1 MEHLTEPGIKAYF
14 LESFEK
20 CKEYKM
26 NYYTKLVNIGLFIL
40 FVAILAGILY
50 MKKKEKMTPQQK
62 AKKNEE
68 DRAYIMSKI
77 RTMSW
82 TFQLHRVGPPTTPL

>member
-1 MEHLTEPGIKAYF
+1 MEHLTEPGIREYF
-14 LESFEK
+14 LDSFQK

-26 NYYTKLVNIGLFIL
+26 NYYTKVVNIGLFIL
-40 FVAILAGILY
+40 FVCILAGFLY

-68 DRAYIMSKI
+68 DRAYIMGKI
-77 RTMSW
+77 RS
-82 TFQLHRVGPPTTPL
+82 LSK

>member
-1 MEHLTEPGIKAYF
+1 MEHLTEPGIREYF
-14 LESFEK
+14 LDSFQK

-26 NYYTKLVNIGLFIL
+26 NYYTKLVNIGLFLL
-40 FVAILAGILY
+40 FVFILAAILY

-68 DRAYIMSKI
+68 DRLYIINKI
-77 RTMSW
+77 RSM
-82 TFQLHRVGPPTTPL
+82 

>member
-1 MEHLTEPGIKAYF
+1 MEHLTEPGIREYF
-14 LESFEK
+14 LDSFQK

-26 NYYTKLVNIGLFIL
+26 NYYTKLVNIGLFVI
-40 FVAILAGILY
+40 FVCILAGILY

-68 DRAYIMSKI
+68 DRVYIMSKI
-77 RTMSW
+77 RSM
-82 TFQLHRVGPPTTPL
+82 

>member
-40 FVAILAGILY
+40 FVCILACILY

-68 DRAYIMSKI
+68 DRTYIMNKI
-77 RTMSW
+77 RS
-82 TFQLHRVGPPTTPL
+82 LSK

>member
-1 MEHLTEPGIKAYF
+1 MEHLTEPGIREYF
-14 LESFEK
+14 LDSFQK

-26 NYYTKLVNIGLFIL
+26 NYYTKVVNIGLFIL
-40 FVAILAGILY
+40 FVCILAGVLY

-68 DRAYIMSKI
+68 DRVYIMSKI
-77 RTMSW
+77 RSM
-82 TFQLHRVGPPTTPL
+82 

>member
-26 NYYTKLVNIGLFIL
+26 NYYTKVVNIGLFLL
-40 FVAILAGILY
+40 FVCILACVLY
-50 MKKKEKMTPQQK
+50 MKKKDKMTPQQK

-68 DRAYIMSKI
+68 DRAYIMGKI
-77 RTMSW
+77 RS
-82 TFQLHRVGPPTTPL
+82 LSK

>member
-40 FVAILAGILY
+40 FLLILGGILY

-77 RTMSW
+77 RTMS
-82 TFQLHRVGPPTTPL
+82 RG

>member
-1 MEHLTEPGIKAYF
+1 
-14 LESFEK
+14 
-20 CKEYKM
+20 
-26 NYYTKLVNIGLFIL
+26 VNLGLFVL
-40 FVAILAGILY
+40 FVCILAGVLY

-77 RTMSW
+77 RSM
-82 TFQLHRVGPPTTPL
+82 

>member
-1 MEHLTEPGIKAYF
+1 MEHLTEPGIREYF
-14 LESFEK
+14 LESFQK

-26 NYYTKLVNIGLFIL
+26 NYYTKLVNIGLFVL
-40 FVAILAGILY
+40 FVCILAGVLY
-50 MKKKEKMTPQQK
+50 MKKKEKMSPQQR

-77 RTMSW
+77 RS
-82 TFQLHRVGPPTTPL
+82 FK

>member
-26 NYYTKLVNIGLFIL
+26 NYYTKVVNIGLFLL
-40 FVAILAGILY
+40 FVCILACVLY

-68 DRAYIMSKI
+68 DRAYIMGKI
-77 RTMSW
+77 RS
-82 TFQLHRVGPPTTPL
+82 LSK

>member
-1 MEHLTEPGIKAYF
+1 MEHLTEPGIREYF
-14 LESFEK
+14 LESFQK

-26 NYYTKLVNIGLFIL
+26 NYYTKVVNIGLFIL
-40 FVAILAGILY
+40 FVCILAGVLY

-68 DRAYIMSKI
+68 DRVYIMSKI
-77 RTMSW
+77 RSM
-82 TFQLHRVGPPTTPL
+82 

>member
-26 NYYTKLVNIGLFIL
+26 NYYTKLVNIGLFLL
-40 FVAILAGILY
+40 FVCILACVLY

-62 AKKNEE
+62 TKKNEE
-68 DRAYIMSKI
+68 DRAYIMGKI
-77 RTMSW
+77 RS
-82 TFQLHRVGPPTTPL
+82 LSK

>member
-1 MEHLTEPGIKAYF
+1 MEHLTEPGIREYF
-14 LESFEK
+14 LESFQK

-26 NYYTKLVNIGLFIL
+26 NYYTKVVNIGLFLL
-40 FVAILAGILY
+40 FVFILVGVLY

-68 DRAYIMSKI
+68 DRVYIMSKI
-77 RTMSW
+77 RTMN
-82 TFQLHRVGPPTTPL
+82 

>member
-26 NYYTKLVNIGLFIL
+26 NYYTKLVNIGLFLL
-40 FVAILAGILY
+40 FVCILAGVLY
-50 MKKKEKMTPQQK
+50 MKKKDKMTPQQK

-68 DRAYIMSKI
+68 DRSYIMGKI
-77 RTMSW
+77 RS
-82 TFQLHRVGPPTTPL
+82 LSK